1 MLLVR
6 EQSQTWRRRDAQLL
20 CQIFKVYREAHPEF
34 FFWAGEGGCLVV
46 RFGVKE
52 IKSWNL
58 NLWFWRLHWEFN
70 SDCPHMQQVRVM
82 NHVGQKCCH
91 PPLFLDTSVVECGI

>member
-1 MLLVR
+1 LLV
-6 EQSQTWRRRDAQLL
+6 EFPDDSALCWPVVAILVLL
-20 CQIFKVYREAHPEF
+20 CWGSFLLVLI